1 MNGFADG
8 DFEGALLGSLEGL
21 VDGGFEGMTGAQ
33 VFSFFLFY
41 FEHVQNFLSL
51 FFLFPKA

>member
-21 VDGGFEGMTGAQ
+21 VDGGFEGMTGGA
-33 VFSFFLFY
+33 SFFFLPFLLL
-41 FEHVQNFLSL
+41 EQHVSKFPLPFLS
-51 FFLFPKA
+51 FS